1 MEQSGKELGQ
11 AFAGA
16 TTNTEDG
23 SAVFFN
29 PGALGRFSGR
39 QLTVAGH
46 LVSPSIRFHDEGSRL
61 ALPVGGAPLTGG
73 DGGDAG
79 QTIFVPNFYYVQEIG
94 PRLVF
99 GLGLNAPF
107 GLHTDYDPDWKGRY
121 HSITA
126 ELQTVSL
133 RPALALRIGKHL
145 SVGGTIAAQY
155 AYARLSNAIDF
166 GTLCLASLPPPTCGR
181 LGLAPQRADGRFEVE
196 GDDLAWGYGLG
207 ALYAFNDDTRIGVS
221 YRSAID
227 QDIEGDAEFT
237 VPHAA
242 LPLTRGGTLFTNTG
256 ARTDLALPD
265 SVALGVFHRL
275 HPRWTVAADVLWMR
289 WSRFKELRIRFDSAQ
304 PDTVS
309 PQQWEDTVRY
319 ALGLSWQPRQR
330 LTLRMG
336 VAYDESP
343 VPSPQFRS
351 PIAPDSDRFWLAAGA
366 SYRVS
371 ASGTVHLGYA
381 HLFVH
386 APHVDNPS
394 LTGDTLTGR
403 YQGDI
408 DVLSLQLDWRF

>member
-1 MEQSGKELGQ
+1 MEQSAKELGQ

-46 LVSPSIRFHDEGSRL
+46 LVSPSIRFHDGGSRL
-61 ALPVGGAPLTGG
+61 ALPVGGAPLAGG

-79 QTIFVPNFYYVQEIG
+79 HTIFVPNLYYVQELG

-107 GLHTDYDPDWKGRY
+107 GLHTDYDPNWKGRY

-133 RPALALRIGKHL
+133 RPALALR
-145 SVGGTIAAQY
+145 VGGRLSLGATITAQY

-166 GTLCLASLPPPTCGR
+166 GTLCLASLPPPTCGG

-196 GDDLAWGYGLG
+196 GDDLAWGYSLG
-207 ALYAFNDDTRIGVS
+207 ALYAFNNDTRIGVS

-227 QDIEGDAEFT
+227 QSIEGDAEFT
-237 VPHAA
+237 VPAAA

-256 ARTDLALPD
+256 ARTDSRLAGQRRARGLPPLAPALD
-265 SVALGVFHRL
+265 SCRGRAMDALEPFQGTAHPVRLSAAGYGEPTAMGGHR
-275 HPRWTVAADVLWMR
+275 
-289 WSRFKELRIRFDSAQ
+289 
-304 PDTVS
+304 
-309 PQQWEDTVRY
+309 
-319 ALGLSWQPRQR
+319 
-330 LTLRMG
+330 TLRLG
-336 VAYDESP
+336 PE
-343 VPSPQFRS
+343 
-351 PIAPDSDRFWLAAGA
+351 LAAEAGSDPADGGRLRRVAGA
-366 SYRVS
+366 GPAVPLS
-371 ASGTVHLGYA
+371 ARAGQRPFLAGRGRELPGLYQRN
-381 HLFVH
+381 H
-386 APHVDNPS
+386 APRLCPPVRPRPPHRQPEPHRGY
-394 LTGDTLTGR
+394 TGGQVPTR
-403 YQGDI
+403 Y
-408 DVLSLQLDWRF
+408 